1 MDRSCVYTWFPSSS
15 VVIPRYLWQRVSRRR
30 YHLSLKCPQFEDCF
44 ITSVVRSN
52 FHSVRSGLG
61 SRLQIWF
68 TSCRRC
74 IASSCSG
81 RCLGGTPWW
90 HHWCICKPLKPSLIP
105 TETRLSSFGN
115 ATHFLWMHLL
125 FPSLVS
131 YKGKTTSSWHHYR
144 PGCSCSDQ
152 PWTPKCLKV
161 IRLKCGGGNS
171 SKMKHCWLC
180 LIQVISICDHKKNP
194 AQTCF
199 LAWGGF
205 LAREICQGEGD
216 GIFCLHFCHHRP
228 ASRSVHLCILVH
240 IW

>member
-30 YHLSLKCPQFEDCF
+30 YHLSLRCPQFEDCF
-44 ITSVVRSN
+44 MTSVVRSN

-74 IASSCSG
+74 IASSYSG

-90 HHWCICKPLKPSLIP
+90 RHWCICKPLKPFDFRPSVTNQWMLHLKKVTKKPQKQDCQASGMRLI
-105 TETRLSSFGN
+105 SCGCIFCS
-115 ATHFLWMHLL
+115 HLWLHTKVK
-125 FPSLVS
+125 S
-131 YKGKTTSSWHHYR
+131 TSSWHHYR

-171 SKMKHCWLC
+171 SKMKHGWLC
-180 LIQVISICDHKKNP
+180 LIQVISICDHQTNP
-194 AQTCF
+194 ARTCF
-199 LAWGGF
+199 LAWGDF
-205 LAREICQGEGD
+205 
-216 GIFCLHFCHHRP
+216 
-228 ASRSVHLCILVH
+228 
-240 IW
+240 

>member
-1 MDRSCVYTWFPSSS
+1 MTTCVPKKVSPKSQVPSIWRLLYDFCRQ
-15 VVIPRYLWQRVSRRR
+15 VCI
-30 YHLSLKCPQFEDCF
+30 
-44 ITSVVRSN
+44 
-52 FHSVRSGLG
+52 HSVRSGLG

-74 IASSCSG
+74 IASSCFG
-81 RCLGGTPWW
+81 KNTGGTESSKTPKNSEGFKIREMLGRYTLTSLV
-90 HHWCICKPLKPSLIP
+90 HLQAAETVRVQTICDKPMFCISKRSLIS

-131 YKGKTTSSWHHYR
+131 YKGKSTSSWHHYR

-171 SKMKHCWLC
+171 SKMKHGWLC
-180 LIQVISICDHKKNP
+180 LIQVISICDHQKNP
-194 AQTCF
+194 ARTCF
-199 LAWGGF
+199 LAWGDF
-205 LAREICQGEGD
+205 
-216 GIFCLHFCHHRP
+216 
-228 ASRSVHLCILVH
+228 
-240 IW
+240 